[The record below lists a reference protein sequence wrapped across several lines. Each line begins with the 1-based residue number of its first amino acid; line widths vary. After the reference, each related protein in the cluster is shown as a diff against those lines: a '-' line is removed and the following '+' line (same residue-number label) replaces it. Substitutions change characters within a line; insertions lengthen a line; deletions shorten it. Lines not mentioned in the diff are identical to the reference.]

1 MSLVLNS
8 TYASI
13 GVQFVTG
20 VIGVAAL
27 FVPLAPEHAVLHDLL
42 LLETIVQIVEL
53 VAYIVIVARFHLE
66 TMAATRYFDWVIT
79 TPIMLFTTVVFMVYS
94 EAREVRKIK
103 ERNVAPVQ
111 VKSFLKDPRN
121 RRNLAAILCC
131 NMGMLLFGYL
141 GEIGVIPRAAA
152 WLVSS
157 VFFVGA
163 FGILYTEYA
172 RKSVIGMR
180 LFAAMFGIWSFYA
193 VAYLLSSVNKNVM
206 INGLDIVAKNI
217 FGIFLAV
224 AIFRQQGKA

>member
-20 VIGVAAL
+20 MIGVAAL

-42 LLETIVQIVEL
+42 LLETIVQFVEL
-53 VAYIVIVARFHLE
+53 AVYIVIVARFHLE

-79 TPIMLFTTVVFMVYS
+79 TPIMLLTTVVYMAYS
-94 EAREVRKIK
+94 TAQERKAAPIK
-103 ERNVAPVQ
+103 LVP
-111 VKSFLKDPRN
+111 FLKDPRN
-121 RRNLAAILCC
+121 KRPLIAILGC
-131 NMGMLLFGYL
+131 NMGMLTFGYL

-157 VFFVGA
+157 IFFVGA

-180 LFAAMFGIWSFYA
+180 LFAAMFGIWSLYA
-193 VAYLLSSVNKNVM
+193 VAYLLSSVHKNVM

-224 AIFRQQGKA
+224 VIFRQQGKA

>member
-20 VIGVAAL
+20 MIGVAAL
-27 FVPLAPEHAVLHDLL
+27 FVPLPPEHAVLRDLL
-42 LLETIVQIVEL
+42 LLETVVQFVEL
-53 VAYIVIVARFHLE
+53 TAYIVIVARFHLE

-79 TPIMLFTTVVFMVYS
+79 TPVMLLTTVVFMAYS
-94 EAREVRKIK
+94 EVQELSKVQEHKASPIK
-103 ERNVAPVQ
+103 LE
-111 VKSFLKDPRN
+111 SFLKEPRN
-121 RRNLAAILCC
+121 KRNLIAILGC
-131 NMGMLLFGYL
+131 NMGMLTFGYL

-157 VFFVGA
+157 VFFVGT

-180 LFAAMFGIWSFYA
+180 LFAAMFGIWSLYA
-193 VAYLLSSVNKNVM
+193 VAYLLSSVHKNVM
-206 INGLDIVAKNI
+206 INGLDIVAKNL

-224 AIFRQQGKA
+224 AIFREQGKA